1 MWWRGLT
8 EGCGGEG
15 EPRDVVERN
24 KLSEFF
30 INVTF
35 RSLLV
40 SLFEITHNH
49 GEREEWRRAGNLWS
63 SVYLLLFRGYRISPA
78 WTRDRKDSYGRRMAK
93 IVIGGCNENHNYRR
107 GMAKIV
113 IGGCNENHNYIL
125 WMAKIVIGGC
135 NENHNYRRGMA
146 KIVISGCN
154 ENHNYRRRMAKIV
167 IGAIH
172 LHDCPLQDKVPIWLI
187 VSGVAPIFFGGS
199 ARKEE
204 EDGEARS
211 VWVYP
216 TYGTVNKDDF
226 VPCIG
231 NVTTGCS
238 QDCHKPT
245 LTFAFAMV
253 TVDWIFFALWLT
265 IIMCSVRAL
274 CARYR

>member
-1 MWWRGLT
+1 MGKGRN
-8 EGCGGEG
+8 GEG
-15 EPRDVVERN
+15 LAICGAACICCCFVGIG
-24 KLSEFF
+24 LA
-30 INVTF
+30 
-35 RSLLV
+35 LLG
-40 SLFEITHNH
+40 LGI
-49 GEREEWRRAGNLWS
+49 
-63 SVYLLLFRGYRISPA
+63 
-78 WTRDRKDSYGRRMAK
+78 AK
-93 IVIGGCNENHNYRR
+93 IV
-107 GMAKIV
+107 M
-113 IGGCNENHNYIL
+113 
-125 WMAKIVIGGC
+125 
-135 NENHNYRRGMA
+135 
-146 KIVISGCN
+146 
-154 ENHNYRRRMAKIV
+154 
-167 IGAIH
+167 GAIH

-204 EDGEARS
+204 EDGEASQSIARSVCGIIGLLFNLAWLICGS

-274 CARYR
+274 CARSR